1 MNVVITIDERAE
13 QRTMDGIVCQLLLLL
28 LLLLLLFVLPL
39 PPLLLLSSFSMASHP
54 TTSSQ
59 CLGLH
64 YQLPKHVKWQR
75 FALGYAFTIETL
87 RDRTWPAHGRQSC
100 FTRRSTLGLLLCSD
114 TRRN

>member
-13 QRTMDGIVCQLLLLL
+13 KRTVDGLVCQ

-39 PPLLLLSSFSMASHP
+39 LPLLLLSLFSMASHP

-64 YQLPKHVKWQR
+64 YQPPKHVKWRR

-87 RDRTWPAHGRQSC
+87 KVRTWPAHGRQSC